1 MSGFNPREPAP
12 ADSRGK
18 YWAVTINSQEDDPDG
33 FNIQRSVDDIESL
46 HENGEL
52 TYAVGQ
58 WERGETTGRLHLQC
72 YLIFKERKYCNWVAA
87 RIYRCMLFLSQAAWA
102 KKGIKYCKDV
112 TKDSFVREGFELGR
126 RPDAF
131 QGKRTDL
138 DDVNEMISENQLT
151 TYREVNDYR
160 VSVAARHT
168 NWVNWRLAEASKD
181 EYLSEDRYDDPY
193 VPRVWQYWLARIL
206 NETRPAERKVIFI
219 VDKLGNAGK
228 TRFTFEFSRSTNKRF
243 QAMRAMPKRDMA
255 SALEYRREI
264 LWIDIPRG
272 RLAFIDT
279 VYVFMEE
286 AKDGIVGNEKY
297 GSHTQYNKRMHVV
310 CFMNDDVDIG
320 QNVQRETR
328 IPPDHGHGEI
338 YQVQY
343 KPAPLSRDR
352 YAIWDLELTPGL
364 TEPWSR
370 DSQWFD
376 TCPPFIAFDMDW
388 SQIEYNPPLVA
399 NSGPEFNGD
408 MAGDGP
414 TMIPDVAVRLKFTI
428 AAHSNRT
435 LARLRSEYI
444 EANAT
449 RDELYRCNEF
459 CSNLSLYGV
468 TTTTDVRAVDLYRT
482 HQDYQGLG
490 CDVDMEYHG
499 YAFDRWLI
507 ESIVCESF
515 DHEFQQGQDLI
526 TFPLLFIDYVN
537 QERARR
543 GGRSYRG
550 CMDMFHNLAR
560 ALAQDLDE
568 LAIMDDLTSADIEV
582 DMFDDEVW
590 TFMSVDQIPESWR
603 DEIMF
608 GVSGQSIN
616 DHTYY
621 LEVSVRY
628 NIKVDGNCASG
639 A

>member
-46 HENGEL
+46 HANGEL

-131 QGKRTDL
+131 QGKRSDL

-160 VSVAARHT
+160 VSVAARHA

-228 TRFTFEFSRSTNKRF
+228 TRFTFEFSRATNKRF

-320 QNVQRETR
+320 QNVRRETR
-328 IPPDHGHGEI
+328 IPADHGHGDIHE
-338 YQVQY
+338 VEY

-376 TCPPFIAFDMDW
+376 TCPPFIAFDRDW
-388 SQIEYNPPLVA
+388 SQIEYNPPLVP

-414 TMIPDVAVRLKFTI
+414 TMIPRVAVNLTFKVV
-428 AAHSNRT
+428 AHSNRT
-435 LARLRSEYI
+435 LTNLRSEYI
-444 EANAT
+444 REGST
-449 RDELYRCNEF
+449 GDELSRVNRF
-459 CSNLSLYGV
+459 CSNLSLHGV
-468 TTTTDVRAVDLYRT
+468 TTTTDVQAIDLYRG
-482 HQDYQGLG
+482 HGEYMSLG
-490 CDVDMEYHG
+490 HEVDGDFYG
-499 YAFDRWLI
+499 YAYDRYQI
-507 ESIVCESF
+507 ENIVNESF
-515 DHEFQQGQDLI
+515 GHEFRSGNDLVN
-526 TFPLLFIDYVN
+526 FPCVFMDYVN
-537 QERARR
+537 QECSRR
-543 GGRSYRG
+543 GGRTYRG
-550 CMDMFHNLAR
+550 FMSMYHNLAN
-560 ALAQDLDE
+560 ALSQDLGE
-568 LAIMDDLTSADIEV
+568 LGVYDDLLTAEHET
-582 DMFDDEVW
+582 DMFDDTVW
-590 TFMSVDQIPESWR
+590 TSMPVDEIPESWR

-608 GVSGQSIN
+608 GVSRTSIAE
-616 DHTYY
+616 HTFF
-621 LEVSVRY
+621 LNVTVRL
-628 NIKVDGNCASG
+628 NMKVDGNG
-639 A
+639 AEAA